1 MRQLGNGL
9 SDGKHDEEALSV
21 RETELSLLRR
31 IGAPRVPEDAMLCA
45 QNNLAVSY
53 QLIGLLEQALSLR
66 RDVYL
71 GRLKLNGEEHLET
84 LRAANN
90 YAKCLVD
97 LKRFEEA
104 KVLMRNAIPVARRVL
119 GESHDLIKMR
129 INYATAL
136 YMDDGATVDD
146 LREALTTLEDT
157 GRIARRV
164 LGGAYPITIGVEGEL
179 RNVRAALRAR
189 EEVARPA
196 PGTRDG

>member
-9 SDGKHDEEALSV
+9 SNGKHDEEALSV

-31 IGAPRVPEDAMLCA
+31 LGAPEDAILDT

-136 YMDDGATVDD
+136 YMDDGATLDD
-146 LREALTTLEDT
+146 LREAVTSLEETERTRRRVFGGAHPLTTGIEAPL
-157 GRIARRV
+157 RR
-164 LGGAYPITIGVEGEL
+164 A
-179 RNVRAALRAR
+179 RAALHAR
-189 EEVARPA
+189 EAREN
-196 PGTRDG
+196 